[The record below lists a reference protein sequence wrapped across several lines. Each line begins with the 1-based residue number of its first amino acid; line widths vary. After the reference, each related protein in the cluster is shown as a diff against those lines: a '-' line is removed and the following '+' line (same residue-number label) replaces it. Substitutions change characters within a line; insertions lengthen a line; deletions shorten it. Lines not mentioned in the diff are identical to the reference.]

1 MLKLLANPMT
11 RAWWAKGS
19 GARKT
24 RQLVAI
30 KYMWR
35 KDFLG
40 NNENRTLQN
49 RRVLERRGVGK
60 MEAEEK
66 IKHFFFSSFLILGT
80 SFSVISVFSMGDRNP
95 DLQGKKSGLKWSYS
109 AVGWAIFVEHC
120 NSTSSTLGIFRQWR
134 SCLSLFLCSETQKSL
149 GRLWLGRLAQAE
161 AHTAKYSPGDIPGT
175 ASALGPQTRTLFQG
189 VLFIAGKEHNS
200 QGVTTLNFKITLSQ
214 LKFSWA

>member
-11 RAWWAKGS
+11 RAWWAKES

-49 RRVLERRGVGK
+49 RRVLERRRVGK

-66 IKHFFFSSFLILGT
+66 IKHFFFSFFPNSWHLLLSHFCLLHGWQKPW
-80 SFSVISVFSMGDRNP
+80 SS
-95 DLQGKKSGLKWSYS
+95 GKKNLGWNEATALLDEPFLLNIVTPPAQLLASLDSGGPVYPSSCALKPKSHWEGS
-109 AVGWAIFVEHC
+109 GWA
-120 NSTSSTLGIFRQWR
+120 G
-134 SCLSLFLCSETQKSL
+134 
-149 GRLWLGRLAQAE
+149 
-161 AHTAKYSPGDIPGT
+161 
-175 ASALGPQTRTLFQG
+175 
-189 VLFIAGKEHNS
+189 
-200 QGVTTLNFKITLSQ
+200 
-214 LKFSWA
+214 